1 MYDLS
6 GKVALVTGAGGERGI
21 GRAIATR
28 LASEGARVAVNDVE
42 GQPTKGDRWR
52 GVESVVQ
59 EIQAAG
65 GEAMGVT
72 ADVAD
77 AAEVEEMTERV
88 VDRFGRIDI
97 LVNNAGSRPGRD
109 RVAVVD
115 LEESDWDE
123 VHRVNVKGVFL
134 CSRAAARRMI
144 DQGGGGKIVN
154 MSSSRGKQGA
164 ALYAAYASSKFAV
177 IGFTQSLALE
187 LAPHRINVNAVC
199 PGMVDTDRIGLIAAA
214 LKPEGESAE
223 EHHERMLRERSAQIP
238 LGRVAEAEDVAKT
251 VAFLASPESDYLTG
265 LSISVTGGMQMS

>member
-21 GRAIATR
+21 GRAVARR
-28 LASEGARVAVNDVE
+28 LAAEGAHVAVNDVD
-42 GQPTKGDRWR
+42 GQR
-52 GVESVVQ
+52 GEAGAWGGVDSVVR
-59 EIQAAG
+59 EIRATG
-65 GEAMGVT
+65 REAVGVT
-72 ADVAD
+72 ADVSD
-77 AAEVEEMTERV
+77 AAQVEEMAARV
-88 VDRFGRIDI
+88 VKRFGRIDI

-109 RVAVVD
+109 RVPVVD
-115 LEESDWDE
+115 LEQEAWDA
-123 VHRVNVKGVFL
+123 VYRVNVKGVFL
-134 CSRAAARRMI
+134 CARAAARRMI
-144 DQGGGGKIVN
+144 DQGKGGKIVN
-154 MSSSRGKQGA
+154 VSSSRGKQGA

-199 PGMVDTDRIGLIAAA
+199 PGMVDTERIGLIAAA
-214 LKPEGESAE
+214 MRPEGESAE
-223 EHHERMLRERSAQIP
+223 EHHARMLRERALQVP